1 MKLLMFSVLLSI
13 VSGCA
18 QISQKDVVVPHSRI
32 TTANIKACN
41 GVSNRKIDNI
51 GGNFKDN
58 QIIWNDFN
66 DFYSDNRPRKIA
78 IFLDGTGNNKNDLTN
93 IRQLYRLS
101 VEHACSGNRIIPYYD
116 KGVGAKWFDFAPG
129 GITGKG
135 ISKNIRQAYGFLVR
149 TYKPGDEIF
158 ILGFSRGAFTARSLN
173 GFIEFSGIIKSASI
187 EPNWYD
193 ILPNWI
199 YSSSLH
205 QKVSDI
211 YSEYKTSDDGTP
223 SFETTLRDKILKAG
237 GDLEFS
243 YKKVTAI
250 GVFDTVPALGIS
262 RNHEPDNHKI
272 DLYAENGFHALALD
286 EQRKDFRLQRF
297 NPIIKAGSSLDEVWF
312 IGVHFNVGG
321 GYDNSMGCEIT
332 NTNSEDYYDGLE
344 SIPLNWMLS
353 KFNRFNLFPQNLNF
367 TECVEGQLHDEF
379 FDEKIIPYKKMGIS
393 KRQPRL
399 GDSVHSSVKNR
410 TALNV
415 GQLKSPHS
423 QREPNGVYLTPNLKK
438 PIDSSLYNIIP

>member
-13 VSGCA
+13 VSGCT
-18 QISQKDVVVPHSRI
+18 QISQKVVVAPSSRI
-32 TTANIKACN
+32 TIANIKACN

-66 DFYSDNRPRKIA
+66 NLYSDNRPRKIA

-116 KGVGAKWFDFAPG
+116 KGVGAKWFDFASG

-135 ISKNIRQAYGFLVR
+135 ISKNIRQAYRFLVR

-173 GFIEFSGIIKSASI
+173 GFIEFSGIIKSVSI
-187 EPNWYD
+187 KPKWYD

-223 SFETTLRDKILKAG
+223 SFETTLRNKILKAG

-243 YKKVTAI
+243 YKTVTAI

-262 RNHEPDNHKI
+262 RNDEPDNHKI

-297 NPIIKAGSSLDEVWF
+297 NPIIKTGSNLDEVWF
-312 IGVHFNVGG
+312 IGAHLNVGG
-321 GYDNSMGCEIT
+321 GYDKSMGCEIT

-379 FDEKIIPYKKMGIS
+379 FDTKLIPYKKMGIS
-393 KRQPRL
+393 KRQPRF

-410 TALNV
+410 AALSV

-423 QREPNGVYLTPNLKK
+423 QREPNGVYLVPNLKR
-438 PIDSSLYNIIP
+438 PIDSPLYNIIP